1 MDNANS
7 VRGMRLLSA
16 FEKLPVPS
24 YNLLDWPGDSE
35 EQARAIRRLA
45 YMAGDE
51 ELSYGQRARAFDTL
65 EDVARK
71 DIGGQGLEDSAREA
85 IREIAIAVFAGEVT
99 RPKRGKGRSPDENQ
113 TRNAR
118 MVRLVAW
125 LVFNDGMTE
134 ADAIEEIREVTPR
147 AGGGRLTADYIK
159 RIIKRHGPIEKY
171 RNQITPI

>member
-1 MDNANS
+1 
-7 VRGMRLLSA
+7 MRLLSA
-16 FEKLPVPS
+16 FEKLPVLS

-45 YMAGDE
+45 YMVGDE

-65 EDVARK
+65 EDVAHK
-71 DIGGQGLEDSAREA
+71 DIGEQGLEDSAREA
-85 IREIAIAVFAGEVT
+85 IREIAIAVFTGEVT
-99 RPKRGKGRSPDENQ
+99 RPRRGKGRSSDENQ
-113 TRNAR
+113 TRDDR

-125 LVFNDGMTE
+125 LVFNEGMTK
-134 ADAIEEIREVTPR
+134 ADAIEKIREVVPR
-147 AGGGRLTADYIK
+147 AGGGKLTADHIR